1 MWVTYINEV
10 IKYRKEAKLT
20 VDSSEA
26 VTICVGTSYNAFV
39 IFWEFVTAN
48 YDIGFGLGFIPELSS
63 SDEEATEIK
72 LLPVTRGDCSV
83 DVIMGN
89 HQ

>member
-10 IKYRKEAKLT
+10 IKYRKETKLT

-26 VTICVGTSYNAFV
+26 VTIPVGTSYNAFV
-39 IFWEFVTAN
+39 IFWEFVIAN
-48 YDIGFGLGFIPELSS
+48 YDIAFGLGFIPESSS
-63 SDEEATEIK
+63 SDEEATEIE
-72 LLPVTRGDCSV
+72 LLPVTRRDCSV
-83 DVIMGN
+83 DVIIGN